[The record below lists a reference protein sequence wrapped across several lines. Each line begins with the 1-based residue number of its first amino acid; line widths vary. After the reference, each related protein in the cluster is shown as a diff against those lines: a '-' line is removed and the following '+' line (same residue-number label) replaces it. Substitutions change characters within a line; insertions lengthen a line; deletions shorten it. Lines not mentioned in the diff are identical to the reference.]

1 MLATHHEG
9 YDPGRYVSVVNDDGV
24 YDRLGMS
31 PSFRLAYRKVEPLQ
45 PFHQILTGQTS
56 DFLVPRARVPYPS
69 IALSNGVHGK
79 ITAVSGRVFRGQV
92 LVSRVRATCDLPIV
106 DSLEETISSLSP
118 LRSAKGDSIVSR
130 TMRAMS
136 GTLQGRPRR
145 HNRSQDFN
153 QYYAMQV
160 ELPCSST
167 SIDRIVDAHS
177 DRLVALLVG
186 APDHNTLGRE
196 VVQRVIQ
203 ASSEL
208 NVKAVGEHLL
218 LNRQGIVYLRPLR
231 DYRGPH
237 TDRFARTTDLISL
250 SHFAKVLL
258 SAGHSFH
265 DADQAAASDTVRKLR
280 QWIRRSDTTFDAS
293 VTQFWSWNALSGA
306 LQLEKHLAAW
316 DDFFGGPR

>member
-9 YDPGRYVSVVNDDGV
+9 YDPRRYVSLLSDDGV

-31 PSFRLAYRKVEPLQ
+31 PSFRLAYQKVEPLQ
-45 PFHQILTGQTS
+45 PFHQILTGQVS

-69 IALSNGVHGK
+69 IALSNGVHGT
-79 ITAVSGRVFRGQV
+79 ISAISGRIFQGRV

-106 DSLEETISSLSP
+106 DSLEETISSLSS

-136 GTLQGRPRR
+136 GILQGRPRH
-145 HNRSQDFN
+145 HNRSQDFD

-160 ELPCSST
+160 ELPCT
-167 SIDRIVDAHS
+167 TTTIDRIVDAHS

-186 APDHNTLGRE
+186 APDHNMLGRE
-196 VVQRVIQ
+196 VIRRVTQ
-203 ASSEL
+203 ESSEL

-231 DYRGPH
+231 EYRGPH

-250 SHFAKVLL
+250 SQFAKVLL

-265 DADQAAASDTVRKLR
+265 GADPTAARDTVRKLR
-280 QWIRRSDTTFDAS
+280 QWIQRSDTTFDAS
-293 VTQFWSWNALSGA
+293 VTQFWSWSALSEA

-316 DDFFGGPR
+316 DDFFERW